1 MSESSNKP
9 FPSLIVN
16 ADVMRAVAKQKLE
29 EKDDPSKLRAVVAK
43 AITLAAEHGDYSTQV
58 DTALVNSRPKPV
70 QQVMN
75 ELRIAGYQVEKIFG
89 VFHISWNPT
98 PEATSPADNFES

>member
-1 MSESSNKP
+1 MSDTSNKP

-29 EKDDPSKLRAVVAK
+29 EKDDPAPLRAAVAQ
-43 AITLAAEHGDYSTQV
+43 AITEAAEHGDYCTQV
-58 DTALVNSRPKPV
+58 DTALVTTRPKPV

-75 ELRIAGYQVEKIFG
+75 ELRVAGYEVEKIFG
-89 VFHISWNPT
+89 VLHINWTGYQQAIPV
-98 PEATSPADNFES
+98 DNFES